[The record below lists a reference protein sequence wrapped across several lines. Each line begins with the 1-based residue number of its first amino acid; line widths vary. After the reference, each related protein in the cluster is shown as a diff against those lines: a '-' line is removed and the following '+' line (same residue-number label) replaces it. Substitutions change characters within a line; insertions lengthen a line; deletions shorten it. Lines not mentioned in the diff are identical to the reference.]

1 MLLLLHVLQP
11 TILLFFLSL
20 LQLHPTAALLPL
32 IHLSSHQ
39 NNTISFENHNDLP
52 GAPTFVF
59 SSNSTTQPTT
69 ICFAIVLDQ
78 STAPPTNI
86 SAHSHLGCV
95 STSTVD
101 RVTVALQPT
110 TANTFTDLTSQNH
123 YHHYH
128 MYSWLKNYAQEKL
141 YYAITLN
148 SCCSAIIRRVVA
160 ATSVHT
166 PWALGRT
173 DIWEEYPE
181 CARVCPV
188 SDTNSAGSHQGWHST
203 LKPTNHPPIDRFAAH
218 YAGRA
223 LLGAPAASVGI
234 GYGDLLLLGLALNV
248 NPMSSNH
255 FVELG
260 TYKGTTSLY
269 LGMAARMRLGKHGKG
284 HGRLDTFDIADLRS
298 ESVRH
303 AWLPEMFLHVIDIEG
318 ELLHA
323 NGFHPHPLVV
333 DKVQQASLL
342 FIDGGLKR

>member
-1 MLLLLHVLQP
+1 
-11 TILLFFLSL
+11 
-20 LQLHPTAALLPL
+20 
-32 IHLSSHQ
+32 
-39 NNTISFENHNDLP
+39 
-52 GAPTFVF
+52 
-59 SSNSTTQPTT
+59 
-69 ICFAIVLDQ
+69 
-78 STAPPTNI
+78 
-86 SAHSHLGCV
+86 
-95 STSTVD
+95 
-101 RVTVALQPT
+101 
-110 TANTFTDLTSQNH
+110 
-123 YHHYH
+123 

-333 DKVQQASLL
+333 DKVQQASLF
-342 FIDGGLKR
+342 FIDAGLKRIEAFLYAHCAPVGLVLVIHDVVADHEQDRTMPHGFEFLTLFGFAPIFVKAAEESGAWARVWIRKSWTFPDVGTEWRWQEEVHSGRSRCGGCDLIFTWRGERFGGVSGSSVLEVGPNKV